1 MKIGRQWDERLKM
14 WDEAFGR
21 NLYTQLGE
29 ITLSGFTTMEQL
41 NLKQAAQQ
49 RFRPFPQGTKW
60 GRKWEYGWFRASV
73 TMPGDAAG
81 RRILLHLG
89 PGPEMLVYVNGVEA
103 GSIDR
108 QHTTVELTACA
119 VPGESFEIYAE
130 CYAGH
135 GVRLE
140 CGGIYEREDIP
151 VPEPGECQCV
161 VESSHFGIHDQDM
174 FSAYADYHTLY
185 ELWKALPDCDLR
197 SMKIGEALQRF
208 TYIADFEAPQPRRSE
223 TVREGAKLLKPL
235 LEKRNGDTM
244 PEFTIFGQSHLDLA
258 WLWPLEE
265 TKRKAARTYSNQ
277 IALMERYPDYKF
289 LLCSP
294 TVLE

>member
-1 MKIGRQWDERLKM
+1 
-14 WDEAFGR
+14 
-21 NLYTQLGE
+21 
-29 ITLSGFTTMEQL
+29 
-41 NLKQAAQQ
+41 
-49 RFRPFPQGTKW
+49 
-60 GRKWEYGWFRASV
+60 
-73 TMPGDAAG
+73 MPGDAAG

-208 TYIADFEAPQPRRSE
+208 TYIADFEAPQPGA
-223 TVREGAKLLKPL
+223 VRPSGRVQNCLSL
-235 LEKRNGDTM
+235 
-244 PEFTIFGQSHLDLA
+244 F
-258 WLWPLEE
+258 
-265 TKRKAARTYSNQ
+265 
-277 IALMERYPDYKF
+277 
-289 LLCSP
+289 
-294 TVLE
+294 